1 MIIHIKRVLEKI
13 KSYLSRL
20 SFRTGVIVLF
30 MCVPFYAISFLML
43 MLPVSEVLRGA
54 LWALFFGLAKS
65 AQYGGLTI
73 LGVEGVKRVKS
84 WFNKK

>member
-1 MIIHIKRVLEKI
+1 MILHIKRVLEKI
-13 KSYLSRL
+13 RFYLSRL

-30 MCVPFYAISFLML
+30 FCIPFYAISFLVL
-43 MLPVSEVLRGA
+43 LLPVSEVLRGA